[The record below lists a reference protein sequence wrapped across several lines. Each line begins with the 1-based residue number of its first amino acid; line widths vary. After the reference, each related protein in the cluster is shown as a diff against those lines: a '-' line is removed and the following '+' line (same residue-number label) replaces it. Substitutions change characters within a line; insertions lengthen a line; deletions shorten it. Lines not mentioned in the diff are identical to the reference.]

1 MSEQV
6 NTTATILRRVQVQ
19 ARTGLPRTS
28 MYKLIKEG
36 NFPKQVSLGG
46 PRAVGWR
53 SGDIDQ
59 WLESRPVKS

>member
-6 NTTATILRRVQVQ
+6 PTTVTILRRVQVQ
-19 ARTGLPRTS
+19 ARTGLSRS
-28 MYKLIKEG
+28 SIYKLMKEKR
-36 NFPKQVSLGG
+36 FPSAVALSE
-46 PRAVGWR
+46 RAIGWR